1 MPRPGLP
8 PTPASSTDIPGKHDA
23 ILSQI
28 ESTFSLPPAAMAAGN
43 QNSITSSR
51 TSMSSS
57 TSSANQSSDSS
68 YRPISP
74 SSPNAIPRKR
84 SSAALQA
91 GGNTDDFALPPPP
104 TRSRKIIQMKPRA
117 QEEKPGKPA
126 QQAAEVRDQQSAGS
140 AVPASS
146 KTAVA
151 QNAGGRKKQANG
163 NTAAG
168 RKIARKTAHS
178 LIERRRRS
186 KMNEEF
192 GVLKDMIP
200 ACAGQEMHK
209 LAILQ
214 ASIEYLRYL
223 EKCVSDLQAA
233 SRSPYAE
240 HKEKTASLPPAYH
253 PEPIENDDDNDDQ
266 EMADSPGS
274 GTSTP
279 SARTSNA
286 KAAAKARPIAEQS
299 PYRGPT
305 KPPTSTTHPTLPSI
319 SPILSNASSVNVSP
333 AIHPTGTQ
341 QAHHGSRHYSSSSYT
356 THASSGYLNSALPSP
371 SLETFANQK
380 HFGSS
385 GSLAEFRLAS
395 PALKPQPDLSI
406 QEKTGSASSS
416 SSPTNA
422 HSDTH
427 GFSSDSHR
435 RSTCASHPSASFL
448 GNAIAQ
454 SRVMPDTTLQ
464 RANIGDNDLDQQAT
478 AALLMLNADRR
489 SWDAEEN
496 RGMSVRDL
504 LRD

>member
-8 PTPASSTDIPGKHDA
+8 PTPASSTDISGKQDA
-23 ILSQI
+23 TLSQI
-28 ESTFSLPPAAMAAGN
+28 ESAFALPPAAMAAGN
-43 QNSITSSR
+43 QNSNTSSR

-68 YRPISP
+68 YRPMSP
-74 SSPNAIPRKR
+74 TSPNAVPRKR
-84 SSAALQA
+84 SSAALHA
-91 GGNTDDFALPPPP
+91 GGSADDFALPPPP
-104 TRSRKIIQMKPRA
+104 TRSRKIIQMKPRG
-117 QEEKPGKPA
+117 QEEKPSKPA
-126 QQAAEVRDQQSAGS
+126 QQAVEVKDQQGPSSTTPAGN
-140 AVPASS
+140 
-146 KTAVA
+146 KTAVT

-233 SRSPYAE
+233 SRSPYE
-240 HKEKTASLPPAYH
+240 ERKQKNASLPPNYH
-253 PEPIENDDDNDDQ
+253 PEPIENEDDNEDE

-279 SARTSNA
+279 SAQTSNA
-286 KAAAKARPIAEQS
+286 QAAAKARPMAEQS
-299 PYRGPT
+299 PYSGLT
-305 KPPTSTTHPTLPSI
+305 KPPSSAARPILPSI
-319 SPILSNASSVNVSP
+319 SPILSNASSANASP
-333 AIHPTGTQ
+333 AIHPTDNQ
-341 QAHHGSRHYSSSSYT
+341 QAHHGSRHYSSSSYI

-380 HFGSS
+380 PFGSS

-395 PALKPQPDLSI
+395 PALKPQADPGL
-406 QEKTGSASSS
+406 QEKIGSASSS
-416 SSPTNA
+416 SSPINA
-422 HSDTH
+422 YFDGR

-435 RSTCASHPSASFL
+435 RPTCASHPSAAFP
-448 GNAIAQ
+448 GNATAQ
-454 SRVMPDTTLQ
+454 SRARSSTRVK
-464 RANIGDNDLDQQAT
+464 RNNIGDNDLDQQAT

-489 SWDAEEN
+489 SWDAEET